1 MSAIGPK
8 RTCASALHMSVFE
21 GKADMPIAASA
32 VVAAVSNFKEKEP
45 QTNAALSFLT
55 NDVITATL
63 VSCRPC

>member
-1 MSAIGPK
+1 
-8 RTCASALHMSVFE
+8 
-21 GKADMPIAASA
+21 MPVAANA

-55 NDVITATL
+55 DDVTTATL